1 MEGERVGGRRGQVIN
16 LARGN
21 ILQML
26 FSNHILEIFLYSRL
40 RLIIILIYQYL
51 LAKKLAAGRQN
62 FKKIF
67 GRTDIKWSKFQVP
80 LQIRR
85 R

>member
-16 LARGN
+16 LTRRN

-26 FSNHILEIFLYSRL
+26 FSNHILEIFLYSL
-40 RLIIILIYQYL
+40 LCLIIILIYLYL

-62 FKKIF
+62 FKKNF
-67 GRTDIKWSKFQVP
+67 GKTNIKWSKFQVP